1 MDKPLLDSAAIEAD
15 GLSVSVESG
24 YQLASLRYF
33 DGKGSFAAAVSE
45 AVGPALPE
53 PLRAVQTGDP
63 ASDKHFLL
71 AWRSPTETLLL
82 CRNRIM
88 FAELEQRLADAADG
102 CMVDQTGGLFV
113 IRSRGRRVRDLLL
126 RLAGAASL
134 PRLGEALSG
143 RCAEVPVL
151 TLCMQEGEFL
161 SLVERVY
168 AAHFLEW
175 VRRTA
180 ADLS

>member
-1 MDKPLLDSAAIEAD
+1 MVDPPLGSAAIEAE

-24 YQLASLRYF
+24 CQLASLRYF
-33 DGKGSFAAAVSE
+33 DDKGSFAAAVSE
-45 AVGPALPE
+45 AVGRALPE
-53 PLRAVQTGDP
+53 PLRAVQTADP

-88 FAELEQRLADAADG
+88 FAELERRLADATDG
-102 CMVDQTGGLFV
+102 CMVDQTGGLCV
-113 IRSRGRRVRDLLL
+113 IRSGGRRVRDLWL
-126 RLAGAASL
+126 RLAGAAGI

-143 RCAEVPVL
+143 RCAEVQVL
-151 TLCMQEGEFL
+151 TLCIQEGEFV

-175 VRRTA
+175 ARRTA